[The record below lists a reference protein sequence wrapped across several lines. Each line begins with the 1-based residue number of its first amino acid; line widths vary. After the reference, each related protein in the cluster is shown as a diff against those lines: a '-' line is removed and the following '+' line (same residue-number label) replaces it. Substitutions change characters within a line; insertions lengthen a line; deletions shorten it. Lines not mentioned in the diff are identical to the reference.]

1 MTTTEAKRYGTPEY
15 YKRWR
20 LDSSRGIRRLVDA
33 GPVHAHLAQLVA
45 AGWSYR
51 AISEAAGVS
60 ATTAHVIARR
70 GQATVRR
77 DVAARILRVRA
88 DQVLAR
94 RANPAGFVPA
104 VGARRRI
111 EALLALGWR
120 HEDITATSGLPGAR
134 QSGVVLHQRG
144 DWLAKA
150 THDAILTAYAALSSR
165 QGPSERTR
173 RRALAL
179 GYAPPAAWDDD
190 TALDDPDAAPAE
202 GWRPG
207 QAPSRTGADL
217 DEFERLT
224 AAGEDPGRAA
234 QRLGVTAGAI
244 AKAARRGGRS
254 RLAAIAD
261 AHRQR
266 ERAQQRADER
276 NAA

>member
-1 MTTTEAKRYGTPEY
+1 MTTTPTKKYGTPEY

-20 LDSSRGIRRLVDA
+20 LDSSRGIKRLVDA
-33 GPVHAHLAQLVA
+33 GPVHAHLAQLIA

-51 AISEAAGVS
+51 AISEAAGVA
-60 ATTAHVIARR
+60 ATTVHKITSR

-77 DVAARILRVRA
+77 DVAARVLRVRA
-88 DQVLAR
+88 GQVLDR

-120 HEDITATSGLPGAR
+120 HEDITAASGLPGPGR
-134 QSGVVLHQRG
+134 SGVVLHQRG

-150 THDAILTAYAALSSR
+150 THDAIVTAYAALSSR

-173 RRALAL
+173 RRALVL

-190 TALDDPDAAPAE
+190 AALDDPDATPAD
-202 GWRPG
+202 GWRPTD
-207 QAPSRTGADL
+207 APTRTGADL

-224 AAGEDPGRAA
+224 TAGEEPGRAA
-234 QRLGVTAGAI
+234 QRLGVTVSAI
-244 AKAARRGGRS
+244 EKAARRAN
-254 RLAAIAD
+254 RLDLARVANTYK
-261 AHRQR
+261 QR
-266 ERAQQRADER
+266 ERAHERADGR

>member
-1 MTTTEAKRYGTPEY
+1 MTTTHTKKQGTAEY
-15 YKRWR
+15 HKRWR

-33 GPVHAHLAQLVA
+33 GPVHAHLSRLVA

-51 AISEAAGVS
+51 AISEAAGV
-60 ATTAHVIARR
+60 APTTVHKITHR

-104 VGARRRI
+104 VGTRRRI

-120 HEDITATSGLPGAR
+120 HEDITAASGLPGAGR
-134 QSGVVLHQRG
+134 SGVVLHQRG
-144 DWLAKA
+144 DWVAKA
-150 THDAILTAYAALSSR
+150 THDAIVTAYAALSSR
-165 QGPSERTR
+165 RGPSERTR
-173 RRALAL
+173 RRALDL

-190 TALDDPDAAPAE
+190 ADQDDPDAAPAA
-202 GWRPG
+202 GWRPDCV
-207 QAPSRTGADL
+207 PHRTGADL

-234 QRLGVTAGAI
+234 RRLGVTTSAI
-244 AKAARRGGRS
+244 AKAARRNGRPD
-254 RLAAIAD
+254 LAAVAD
-261 AHRQR
+261 THRQR
-266 ERAQQRADER
+266 ERTQQRADER

>member
-1 MTTTEAKRYGTPEY
+1 MTRTHTKKSGTPEY

-33 GPVHAHLAQLVA
+33 DPVHAHLARLVA

-51 AISEAAGVS
+51 AISEAAGV
-60 ATTAHVIARR
+60 APTTVHKITHR

-120 HEDITATSGLPGAR
+120 HEDITMASGLPGPGR
-134 QSGVVLHQRG
+134 SGVVLHQRG

-165 QGPSERTR
+165 PGPSDRTR

-190 TALDDPDAAPAE
+190 AALDDPDAAPAA
-202 GWRPG
+202 GWRPDR
-207 QAPSRTGADL
+207 AHRTGADL

-234 QRLGVTAGAI
+234 RRLGVTTSAI
-244 AKAARRGGRS
+244 AKAARRNGRPD
-254 RLAAIAD
+254 LAAVAD
-261 AHRQR
+261 THRQR
-266 ERAQQRADER
+266 ERTQQRADER